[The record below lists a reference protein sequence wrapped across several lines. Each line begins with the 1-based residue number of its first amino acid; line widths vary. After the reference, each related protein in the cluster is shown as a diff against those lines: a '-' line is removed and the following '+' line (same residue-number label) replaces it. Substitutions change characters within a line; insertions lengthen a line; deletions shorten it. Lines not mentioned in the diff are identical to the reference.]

1 MLCRFRGGEAT
12 SIEVFISDYFEF
24 LRIYYNRDYLI
35 IANDS
40 LKTKEYIFVKILFSP
55 LLVPFFNYYPQEF
68 QQDDVERLLCVSR
81 DNGVVLEEEN
91 TEKENVT
98 SKKGRVNEISE
109 QQRLCQLHKDG
120 ISAKFYNFHQP
131 IHFRVPP
138 RFSNTRKYDLFITPK
153 RGKQFRETPFSAES
167 NIPWSLYTP
176 GSGYTSLC
184 KA

>member
-1 MLCRFRGGEAT
+1 M
-12 SIEVFISDYFEF
+12 
-24 LRIYYNRDYLI
+24 
-35 IANDS
+35 IA
-40 LKTKEYIFVKILFSP
+40 KYIRKDTILFS
-55 LLVPFFNYYPQEF
+55 LLLLPFFNCYPQEF

-91 TEKENVT
+91 TENVT

-138 RFSNTRKYDLFITPK
+138 RFSNTRNDLFSTPK

-176 GSGYTSLC
+176 GSDIQVYAKRKIKKRNRWIVSRGKGS
-184 KA
+184 

>member
-1 MLCRFRGGEAT
+1 M
-12 SIEVFISDYFEF
+12 
-24 LRIYYNRDYLI
+24 
-35 IANDS
+35 IA
-40 LKTKEYIFVKILFSP
+40 KYIRKDTILFS
-55 LLVPFFNYYPQEF
+55 LLLLPFFNCYPQEF

-109 QQRLCQLHKDG
+109 QQRFCQLHKDG

-138 RFSNTRKYDLFITPK
+138 RFSNTRNDLFSTPK

-176 GSGYTSLC
+176 GSDIQVYAKRKIKKRNRWIVSRGKGS
-184 KA
+184 